1 MDQFNPI
8 HSHLQ
13 AYMNA
18 MRARNVLKTIPTP
31 IYLVIENVFIALH
44 ADYILVLNFDAD
56 IISIEME
63 ELLFENGI
71 ETEMYTV
78 FARSTNG
85 TQENEVGERVYFYDT
100 LVIGS
105 KEAFILVRLWLFLSF
120 EYFEKIRLK
129 VTSIVINIL
138 AS

>member
-1 MDQFNPI
+1 MMDQFNPI
-8 HSHLQ
+8 PSHLQ

-56 IISIEME
+56 VISIEME

-85 TQENEVGERVYFYDT
+85 TEENEVGERIYYYDT
-100 LVIGS
+100 LVVGS
-105 KEAFILVRLWLFLSF
+105 KEAFILVRL
-120 EYFEKIRLK
+120 
-129 VTSIVINIL
+129 
-138 AS
+138 

>member
-1 MDQFNPI
+1 MMDQFNPI

-56 IISIEME
+56 ITSIEME

-85 TQENEVGERVYFYDT
+85 TEENEVGERIYYYDT
-100 LVIGS
+100 LVVGS
-105 KEAFILVRLWLFLSF
+105 KEAFILVRL
-120 EYFEKIRLK
+120 
-129 VTSIVINIL
+129 
-138 AS
+138 